1 MKHRRQSSDD
11 ETEKTVKT
19 CQSLDPNLD
28 QDYEDY
34 NKISFTEDPNEGNNE
49 TEDHNG
55 VDDNS
60 DGDDGN

>member
-1 MKHRRQSSDD
+1 
-11 ETEKTVKT
+11 
-19 CQSLDPNLD
+19 LD

-55 VDDNS
+55 IDDNS